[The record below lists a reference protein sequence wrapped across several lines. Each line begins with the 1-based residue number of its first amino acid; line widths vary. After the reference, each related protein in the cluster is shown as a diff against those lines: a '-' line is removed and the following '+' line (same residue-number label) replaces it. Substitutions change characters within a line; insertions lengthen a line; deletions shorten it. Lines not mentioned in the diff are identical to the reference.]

1 MIEHATIK
9 LTLVDESMT
18 PSSTFFGHCSGSSYE
33 CLLHNIMGRLLRKLY
48 LLKLSRGKP
57 ALPHQHFF
65 AVFAEDSKN
74 MRPCSLA
81 NL

>member
-1 MIEHATIK
+1 
-9 LTLVDESMT
+9 
-18 PSSTFFGHCSGSSYE
+18 
-33 CLLHNIMGRLLRKLY
+33 MGRLLRKLY